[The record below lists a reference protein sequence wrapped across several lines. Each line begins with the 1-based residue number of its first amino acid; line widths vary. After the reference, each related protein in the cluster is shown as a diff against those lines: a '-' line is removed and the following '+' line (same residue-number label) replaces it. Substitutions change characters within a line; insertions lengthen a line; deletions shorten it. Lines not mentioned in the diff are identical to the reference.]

1 MWYHPSMPTQI
12 RVPTG
17 QELRE
22 HLGNLDALLTA
33 KKWARAAIVFAHT
46 EVQTNK
52 GSGTRPGVSEGKWN
66 IRDFAGLGFAGLT
79 TNKAVSRYRDAWIKA
94 IDNGWAVPCEPGQTV
109 NLPDEEFPAWP
120 YGAELSANVT
130 VTKMDNVESLD
141 DRRPQQ
147 WRSNVEVLFLKRLD
161 KAARTVASLS
171 DVLGEPDLLDEEL
184 RSEVVAKLTELQRQT
199 REVIRSLRGLRS
211 V

>member
-1 MWYHPSMPTQI
+1 MPTQI

-22 HLGNLDALLTA
+22 SLGNLDALLTA

-66 IRDFAGLGFAGLT
+66 IRHFAELGFAGLT

-94 IDNGWAVPCEPGQTV
+94 IDNGWAVPVEPGQMV
-109 NLPDEEFPAWP
+109 SLPDQDFPAWP

-130 VTKMDNVESLD
+130 ITEMGNVESMD
-141 DRRPQQ
+141 DHRRGGYTRRP
-147 WRSNVEVLFLKRLD
+147 VEVLLLEHLD
-161 KAARTVASLS
+161 KAVQSVAT
-171 DVLGEPDLLDEEL
+171 LGERLADAELDDTIRAEIVE
-184 RSEVVAKLTELQRQT
+184 KLTELQRQT
-199 REVIRSLRGLRS
+199 REAIRSLRGLKL